1 MKRYGCL
8 LFTILLISG
17 CSQSQNI
24 TSLDANSFEKQMK
37 EKSDKI
43 ILDVR
48 TAGEFADGHIP
59 GAVMI
64 DYYKNDFRQQV
75 NKLDKTKPVFVYC
88 ASGVRSSSAAK
99 ILAQSGFTQVYNL
112 QGGINAWYRS
122 GKPVER

>member
-1 MKRYGCL
+1 MKRIVYIL
-8 LFTILLISG
+8 WLFMLISG
-17 CSQSQNI
+17 CTQSQNI
-24 TSLDANSFEKQMK
+24 TSLDAAQFEKKLK
-37 EKSDKI
+37 EKADKI

-48 TAGEFADGHIP
+48 TAGEFADGHLP

-64 DYYKNDFRQQV
+64 DYYKSDFRQQV

-99 ILAQSGFTQVYNL
+99 ILSQSGFTEVYNL
-112 QGGINAWYRS
+112 QGGIHAWYRS

>member
-1 MKRYGCL
+1 MKRYGYL
-8 LFTILLISG
+8 LFTLLLIAG
-17 CSQSQNI
+17 CSQSQNV
-24 TSLDANSFEKQMK
+24 TSLDVAQFEKQIK

-48 TAGEFADGHIP
+48 TADEFNEGHIP

-64 DYYKNDFRQQV
+64 DYYRNDFREQV

-112 QGGINAWYRS
+112 KGGINAWYRS
-122 GKPVER
+122 GKPVDR